1 MLNHLL
7 LYRMLLFNAVGFFG
21 LYVAYDLGYIH
32 DVIEADASYIV
43 YAIAALFTMV
53 WASTCI
59 QAVKVSRYI
68 NQMKLSTWVDRPD
81 LEVGA
86 KRLWKIA
93 HIDRA
98 AGWMTTLGLIGT
110 VVGFIMAFQN
120 ISIEL
125 VGDASG
131 VQALA
136 TQLVSGMGTALVTTL
151 VGAVAGLWTEVN
163 YKMIVTA
170 ARVVME
176 E

>member
-21 LYVAYDLGYIH
+21 LYVAYDLGYIQ
-32 DVIEADASYIV
+32 DVIDADASYIV
-43 YAIAALFTMV
+43 YAIAALFSLV
-53 WASTCI
+53 WGSTVR
-59 QAVKVSRYI
+59 QAIKVSRFI
-68 NQMKLSTWVDRPD
+68 NDYKAENYWHDYKT
-81 LEVGA
+81 GA

-170 ARVVME
+170 ARVVLE